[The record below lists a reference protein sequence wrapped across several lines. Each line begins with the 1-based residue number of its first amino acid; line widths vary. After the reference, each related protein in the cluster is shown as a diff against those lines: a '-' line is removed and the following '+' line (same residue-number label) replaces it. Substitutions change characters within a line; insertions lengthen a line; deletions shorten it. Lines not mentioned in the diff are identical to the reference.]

1 MRTIELTIN
10 GQRETLQIED
20 QALLLD
26 ILRER
31 LYLTGTKEGCSVGA
45 CGTCTVLIDGRPVS
59 SCLTLA
65 SQLRPEQ
72 EITTIEGLSQNGQ
85 LDPVQ
90 QAFLDEGAFQCAFCT
105 SGMILAVKALL
116 SEIPDP
122 SDEEIREYLLG
133 NYCRCGA
140 HLEILRAVHSAAA
153 KLA

>member
-1 MRTIELTIN
+1 MKTIELTIN
-10 GQRETLQIED
+10 GQREAVQIED

-26 ILRER
+26 VLRER

-45 CGTCTVLIDGRPVS
+45 CGTCTVLIDGKPVS

-65 SQLRPEQ
+65 SQLRSDQ
-72 EITTIEGLSQNGQ
+72 EITTIEGLSQNGH

-90 QAFLDEGAFQCAFCT
+90 QAFLEEGAFQCAFCT

-116 SEIPDP
+116 TEIPNP